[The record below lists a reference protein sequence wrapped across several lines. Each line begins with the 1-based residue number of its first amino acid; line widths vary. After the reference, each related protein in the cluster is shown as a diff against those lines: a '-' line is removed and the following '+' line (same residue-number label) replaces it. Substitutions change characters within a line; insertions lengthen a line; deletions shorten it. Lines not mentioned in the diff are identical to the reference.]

1 MDDSISEMIPPA
13 KAQLLSSLPVDFNFA
28 LYLSD
33 VYSQAVVRLVGLSWP
48 AWACVQCKCVWL
60 CGCVAV
66 WLRGCVSAWLRLRV
80 AVWLWLR
87 VAVGLCVRL
96 CVRLC
101 QATACLSPRAPY
113 SRRSARHTPAGMA
126 V

>member
-48 AWACVQCKCVWL
+48 AWACVQCKCV
-60 CGCVAV
+60 CVSVSVCERVCA
-66 WLRGCVSAWLRLRV
+66 RGCV
-80 AVWLWLR
+80 
-87 VAVGLCVRL
+87 
-96 CVRLC
+96 
-101 QATACLSPRAPY
+101 
-113 SRRSARHTPAGMA
+113 HTIASGNS
-126 V
+126 